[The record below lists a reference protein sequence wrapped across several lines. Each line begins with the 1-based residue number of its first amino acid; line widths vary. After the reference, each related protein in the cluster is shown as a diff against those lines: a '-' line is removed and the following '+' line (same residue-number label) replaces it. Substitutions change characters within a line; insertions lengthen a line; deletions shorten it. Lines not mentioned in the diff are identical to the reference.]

1 MQTLGLKIQGRRAS
15 NSASFEALEALFSSA
30 SFEALEALF
39 SIFKIERVYHFFWVQ
54 LLEGSL
60 LGQVPKTGFQQT
72 RSNTGLRGT
81 RFY

>member
-39 SIFKIERVYHFFWVQ
+39 SIFKIERVYHFF
-54 LLEGSL
+54 
-60 LGQVPKTGFQQT
+60 LGAASRRFSAGA
-72 RSNTGLRGT
+72 GT
-81 RFY
+81 